1 MEELFVKATLY
12 TDNEGYARFRDEKVP
27 LREAGKIG
35 FLSDI
40 FGARGYQLRH
50 SPLGFESGFH
60 CTTEP
65 QWVFIL
71 HGIMEIELADG
82 TTRSF
87 KAGESFFSDDRL
99 PIGQEFKEGIHGHRS
114 RQVGDQPLRTLFLK
128 V

>member
-1 MEELFVKATLY
+1 MEESYVKVVLY
-12 TDNEGYARFRDEKVP
+12 TDNDGYARFRDEKLS

-35 FLSDI
+35 YLSDI

-50 SPLGFESGFH
+50 SPVGFESGFH

-71 HGIMEIELADG
+71 HGVMEIELADG

-87 KAGESFFSDDRL
+87 SAGQSFFSDDRL
-99 PIGQEFKEGIHGHRS
+99 PAGEEFKEGVHGHRS
-114 RQVGDQPLRTLFLK
+114 RQLGEQPLRTLFLK